1 MVQYRYTDKATC
13 PPGEWRY
20 RHPITG
26 LLLKH
31 YDYRAFIKAYVNH
44 CLANNIV
51 LTGDWEDELISEM
64 CIQNGWGKLCK
75 PVSLDKVVR
84 RKLSLQAVLS
94 FLNMIKSWAMQVLNG
109 RAAFVSQE
117 EAERRANICAGCPNN
132 VTLQFSCG
140 ACMGGVMKLIHGVL
154 GDRKTKNDYA
164 LGACLVCS
172 CELKSAVHVPLDVQH
187 NGLNDELKNDFR
199 QITHC
204 WKREGL

>member
-20 RHPITG
+20 KHPITG

-172 CELKSAVHVPLDVQH
+172 CELKSAVHVPLDVQQRA
-187 NGLNDELKNDFR
+187 K
-199 QITHC
+199 
-204 WKREGL
+204 